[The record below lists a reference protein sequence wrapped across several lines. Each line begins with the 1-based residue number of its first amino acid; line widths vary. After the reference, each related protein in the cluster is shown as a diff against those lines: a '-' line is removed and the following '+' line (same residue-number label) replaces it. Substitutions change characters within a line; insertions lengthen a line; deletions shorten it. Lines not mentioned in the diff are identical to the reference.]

1 MRYLDEDLYID
12 IDFGREDDLST
23 YELESGTFEIQS
35 SALQYNSWGT
45 IFKGSFIKSMIW
57 QQNPLRF
64 YINDFI
70 RDTNVAD
77 LTEYTGGTRQYAST
91 LYKYRVLATSEYGDT
106 QTSNPLEVY
115 PAYRN
120 PETLSQM
127 PDGWYKAPMSI
138 VRQPMVPHYP
148 TNIEGY
154 KATLHIY
161 RSTTAPD
168 LTPEEGLYLADSKG
182 LIWNIVSSDFNS
194 IRGRS
199 YFKDTW
205 QDTQVEAFDDGTRK
219 VLTQNGTGFET
230 IKTTPGFVNPKYVF
244 VKFTNNKY
252 VLEDAFILDECPRD
266 FYLHWIDRYGGVQCQ
281 PLRQNYKQ
289 TQSYT
294 RESTQ
299 NLINETHDYLNS
311 VQTTYTFNTDWINK
325 QEMAVWES
333 IMTSPMVCL
342 IDTRANKSRRVLVT
356 DKSFSQKTFDNT
368 HALFNMT
375 FNVKLTKTQ
384 PIYL

>member
-1 MRYLDEDLYID
+1 
-12 IDFGREDDLST
+12 
-23 YELESGTFEIQS
+23 
-35 SALQYNSWGT
+35 
-45 IFKGSFIKSMIW
+45 MIW

-205 QDTQVEAFDDGTRK
+205 
-219 VLTQNGTGFET
+219 
-230 IKTTPGFVNPKYVF
+230 
-244 VKFTNNKY
+244 
-252 VLEDAFILDECPRD
+252 
-266 FYLHWIDRYGGVQCQ
+266 
-281 PLRQNYKQ
+281 
-289 TQSYT
+289 
-294 RESTQ
+294 
-299 NLINETHDYLNS
+299 
-311 VQTTYTFNTDWINK
+311 
-325 QEMAVWES
+325 
-333 IMTSPMVCL
+333 
-342 IDTRANKSRRVLVT
+342 
-356 DKSFSQKTFDNT
+356 
-368 HALFNMT
+368 
-375 FNVKLTKTQ
+375 
-384 PIYL
+384 